1 MLVKILSRLALGA
14 LLVGVTVGCSSNFK
28 PEVLGSTPPGNG
40 PVVNFDVYHTPFP
53 EIPLPND
60 FATRFD
66 PGSPTHLR
74 LNASIF
80 AAHTAWE
87 QQTRAE
93 LDKASG
99 WGTLAP
105 ITVSFSKPIDPNV
118 IIKRHYNDNFNFKD
132 DAVLV
137 IDVTPGSPGYCE
149 AVPLDLGQGNYPEVL
164 ANPDLYP
171 PDTASGEPEHDP
183 RSTQETITVDTT
195 EEDLNHNGK
204 LDPGED
210 TDMDGVLD
218 HPDTLDGTPTGQRL
232 EFYERET
239 NTLIM
244 KPVMPMREET
254 TYAVVLTKRL
264 TSPAGDSVRSP
275 FPGIN
280 NAAQTGELK
289 PLAACLPRY
298 DLGIKDVAFTWAFTT
313 QSITHDYK
321 LVRDGLYGLGPLKK
335 IGRDFPAKLSTLV
348 DAADK
353 KPGVTN
359 TKIVPADKFTTLAGK
374 ILSLTGSSDATVAGF
389 EATMK
394 AVDYVVTGTVDSPQF
409 FPRNDKHG
417 NRLPLYDQV
426 WNLDKP
432 PRGEDVPFWIFVPK
446 KRTGPAPVAIFIHGH
461 GGSMF
466 DALPFGGILASFG
479 IATMGIDA
487 PSHGVALTAAELALV
502 RGQFQAAGLTGLG
515 NALLGGRALDWN
527 GDGSVDSGDDYWTAY
542 VFHTRDEVRQTVVDV
557 MQIVRTLRGFNGTN
571 KWAFD
576 PAGHGSPGLAGDFD
590 GDGKVDV
597 GGSASIDVMGGSLG
611 GITDATIA
619 GLEPQISTV
628 VSIVPG
634 GMLNEIGRRSTLGG
648 VKNAMVLRA
657 LGPLFF
663 QANGKLMLHTNE
675 SNTLDDHSKML
686 PIADLPALAPEDTVV
701 LKNLDT
707 HEYRCAA
714 VQAVPAT
721 ATAPASTTF
730 QVTVSSDKGDRLELA
745 VYHGVLAPKTPEGCV
760 IPSDSPY
767 VDLTTFGY
775 DVALDGENWDAGSP
789 LRALTDGFGM
799 RRNTPDLRRFLGL
812 SQIAL
817 DPADPMN
824 WAPYWSGKRKLTYG
838 TGETVHTN
846 VMLMPSVGDPGVMIA
861 DGIALGRAAGYIPY
875 DHDDPQ
881 YGKSD
886 NQVMIDTWTT
896 EGTVRMNHYQNSKGE
911 PVLMDVD
918 HLAAVVPVDDGLDV
932 PRLDPP
938 QRFMYRNPDGTWDG
952 FILPMLDPKGK
963 HGFVTPDPTQPF
975 DLGTYLLNMLGRYLG
990 TDAKSFSWDKCQAFS
1005 QCPWTTF
1012 PLE

>member
-1 MLVKILSRLALGA
+1 MVVKILSRLALGA
-14 LLVGVTVGCSSNFK
+14 LLASVTFGCSSSFS
-28 PEVLGSTPPGNG
+28 PEVLGSTPSGNG
-40 PVVNFDVYHTPFP
+40 PVVNFDVYHTPFA

-66 PGSPTHLR
+66 PSSPTHLR
-74 LNASIF
+74 LNASIL
-80 AAHTAWE
+80 AAHTRWE

-105 ITVSFSKPIDPNV
+105 ITVSFSKPIDPKV
-118 IIKRHYNDNFNFKD
+118 VMKQGDDFNYKD

-137 IDVTPGSPGYCE
+137 INVTPGSPGYCN

-164 ANPDLYP
+164 A
-171 PDTASGEPEHDP
+171 EPVVYDSDP
-183 RSTQETITVDTT
+183 RANLDTLTVETT
-195 EEDLNHNGK
+195 EEDTNHNGK

-218 HPDTLDGTPTGQRL
+218 HPDTLDGTPTGKRL

-264 TSPAGDSVRSP
+264 TSPAGDPVRSP

-280 NAAQTGELK
+280 NAAQTTALK
-289 PLAACLPRY
+289 PLKACLPRY
-298 DLGIKDVAFTWAFTT
+298 ALGIKDVAFTWAFTT
-313 QSITHDYK
+313 QSLTHDYK
-321 LVRDGLYGLGPLKK
+321 LVRDGLYGLGPLAKVGK
-335 IGRDFPAKLSTLV
+335 NFPPTLSHLYDV
-348 DAADK
+348 ADK

-359 TKIVPADKFTTLAGK
+359 TKIVPGAQFTDLAGK
-374 ILSLTGSSDATVAGF
+374 LLTLTGQSAATVQSF
-389 EATMK
+389 QLTMK
-394 AVDYVVTGTVDSPQF
+394 SVDFIVSGTINSPQF
-409 FPRNDKHG
+409 FPRNDADG

-426 WNLDKP
+426 WNLKKP

-446 KRTGPAPVAIFIHGH
+446 NRKGPAPIAIFIHGH

-487 PSHGVALTAAELALV
+487 PSHGVALPAAELALAK
-502 RGQFQAAGLTGLG
+502 GQFKAAGLDGLG

-527 GDGSVDSGDDYWTAY
+527 GDGAADSGDDFWTAY
-542 VFHTRDEVRQTVVDV
+542 VFHTRDEVRQTATDV
-557 MQIVRTLRGFNGTN
+557 MQIVRTLRAFDGKNH
-571 KWAFD
+571 WAFD
-576 PAGHGSPGLAGDFD
+576 PAGKGSPGLAGDFD
-590 GDGKVDV
+590 GDGTIDV
-597 GGSASIDVMGGSLG
+597 GGDASINVMGGSLG

-619 GLEPQISTV
+619 GLEPQISAV
-628 VSIVPG
+628 ASIVPG

-648 VKNAMVLRA
+648 VKDAMVLRA
-657 LGPLFF
+657 LGPLFYEDK
-663 QANGKLMLHTNE
+663 GKLMLHANKGNT
-675 SNTLDDHSKML
+675 SNQALT
-686 PIADLPALAPEDTVV
+686 IADLPTLAPKDTVV
-701 LKNLDT
+701 LENLDT

-714 VQAVPAT
+714 VQQ
-721 ATAPASTTF
+721 SGTF
-730 QVTVSSDKGDRLELA
+730 RVAVSSDEGDRLELA
-745 VYHGVLAPKTPEGCV
+745 VYRGVLPPKTPEGCV
-760 IPSDSPY
+760 IPSSSPY
-767 VDLTTFGY
+767 VDITTFSASGSLA
-775 DVALDGENWDAGSP
+775 DRTWDAGSP
-789 LRALTDGFGM
+789 LVAPCDGFGM
-799 RRNTPDLRRFLGL
+799 RRATPDLRRFLGL

-875 DHDDPQ
+875 DHNDPR
-881 YGKSD
+881 YGESV
-886 NQVMIDTWTT
+886 NQKLIDVHAI
-896 EGTVRMNHYQNSKGE
+896 EGTVRVSPYTNSQGE
-911 PVLMDVD
+911 NVLMDVD

-938 QRFMYRNPDGTWDG
+938 IRLMHKNPDGTWDG
-952 FILPMLDPKGK
+952 FILPMLNPKGE
-963 HGFVTPDPTQPF
+963 HGFVTPDPTKPF
-975 DLGTYLLNMLGRYLG
+975 DLGAYLINMIGRYLR
-990 TDAKSFSWDKCQAFS
+990 TDAHDFSWDKCQAKS
-1005 QCPWTTF
+1005 ACPWTTF
-1012 PLE
+1012 PLQ

>member
-1 MLVKILSRLALGA
+1 MLLKILSRLAFGA
-14 LLVGVTVGCSSNFK
+14 LLAGVTVGCSSSFS
-28 PEVLGSTPPGNG
+28 PEALGSTPPGNG

-66 PGSPTHLR
+66 PSSPTHLR
-74 LNASIF
+74 LNASIL

-87 QQTRAE
+87 QQTRAQ

-118 IIKRHYNDNFNFKD
+118 IIQRHYNDNFNYKD

-164 ANPDLYP
+164 AEPDLYP
-171 PDTASGEPEHDP
+171 PDTKAGEPEHDP
-183 RSTQETITVDTT
+183 RYTLGTLTVETT
-195 EEDLNHNGK
+195 EEDKNHNGK

-218 HPDTLDGTPTGQRL
+218 HPDTLDGTPTGKPL

-244 KPVMPMREET
+244 KPVMPMREQT

-264 TSPAGDSVRSP
+264 TSPSGDPVRSP

-280 NAAQTGELK
+280 NAAQTTELK
-289 PLAACLPRY
+289 PLGKCLPRY

-335 IGRDFPAKLSTLV
+335 VGKDFPAKLSTLV
-348 DAADK
+348 DVADK

-359 TKIVPADKFTTLAGK
+359 TKIVPADQFTTLAGK
-374 ILSLTGSSDATVAGF
+374 IMSLTGSSDATVQGF
-389 EATMK
+389 ETTMK
-394 AVDYVVTGTVDSPQF
+394 AVDYIVSGTIKSPQF
-409 FPRNDKHG
+409 FPRNDADG

-426 WNLDKP
+426 WNLKKP

-446 KRTGPAPVAIFIHGH
+446 HRTGPAPVAIFIHGH

-487 PSHGVALTAAELALV
+487 PSHGVALSAAELALV

-515 NALLGGRALDWN
+515 EALLGGRALDWN
-527 GDGSVDSGDDYWTAY
+527 GDGSADSGDDFWTAY

-557 MQIVRTLRGFNGTN
+557 MQLVRTLRTFDGKN

-634 GMLNEIGRRSTLGG
+634 GMLNEIGRRSTLSG

-657 LGPLFF
+657 IGPLFF
-663 QANGKLMLHTNE
+663 KANGKLMLHANDG
-675 SNTLDDHSKML
+675 NTTDAKMA
-686 PIADLPALAPEDTVV
+686 IADLSPQMQAGDTVV

-730 QVTVSSDKGDRLELA
+730 QVAVSSDKGDRLELA
-745 VYHGVLAPKTPEGCV
+745 VYHGVLPPKTPEGCV
-760 IPSDSPY
+760 IPSESPY
-767 VDLTTFGY
+767 VDITTFGY
-775 DVALDGENWDAGSP
+775 EVSLSGDDYAADSP
-789 LRALTDGFGM
+789 LVAPTDGFGM

-846 VMLMPSVGDPGVMIA
+846 VMLMPSIGDPGVMVA

-875 DHDDPQ
+875 DHNDPR

-886 NQVMIDTWTT
+886 NQELIDVHAI
-896 EGTVRMNHYQNSKGE
+896 EGTARVSPYHDSQGN

-918 HLAAVVPVDDGLDV
+918 HLSSVMPGVDDGFDV

-938 QRFMYRNPDGTWDG
+938 MRLMHQNADGTWDG
-952 FILPMLDPKGK
+952 FIPFMLDAQGK
-963 HGFVTPDPTQPF
+963 HGFVSPDPTKAF
-975 DLGTYLLNMLGRYLG
+975 DLGTYLVNIVGRYLQ
-990 TDAKSFSWDKCQAFS
+990 TDARGFSWDKCQALS
-1005 QCPWTTF
+1005 KCPWTTF
-1012 PLE
+1012 PLQ